1 MDTTDI
7 YCNNKQTK
15 KETSREVTLKQHSIL
30 QQQSKNVEVPS
41 QFFFCLPQHLNNG
54 LPKCRWFLL
63 PPGTQG

>member
-15 KETSREVTLKQHSIL
+15 KEASREVALKQHSIL

-41 QFFFCLPQHLNNG
+41 QFSFS
-54 LPKCRWFLL
+54 KV
-63 PPGTQG
+63 T